1 MLYLFVGQLCFEF
14 SVFLSVQK
22 KVSGQG
28 YSGLSISLHRLDVF
42 DKNVTDSL
50 TKAMSKIQF

>member
-1 MLYLFVGQLCFEF
+1 MFRIFYVSFGTK
-14 SVFLSVQK
+14 K

-42 DKNVTDSL
+42 DTNVTV
-50 TKAMSKIQF
+50 TV